1 MTSLKVDIEASV
13 EKDIRNCLR
22 VWPKLL
28 FIGAGLVVSGGLLP
42 ALYGPVIAMFKELFS
57 PNFISAAIGSVFFM
71 AGLAAFTFGRG
82 GGVLEPVR
90 SWMMNIA
97 QQIASYIW
105 SACSFAAPIF
115 IGAAGALF
123 AVGQWRSAMI
133 LGHFC
138 LVLVLVVLGA
148 VPRICIYSL
157 EIVPSANAGS
167 LLRNGRLQGLFLL
180 SASLLILRELVI
192 NPA

>member
-1 MTSLKVDIEASV
+1 MKSLKVDIEASV

-42 ALYGPVIAMFKELFS
+42 ALYEPVIAMFKELFS

-97 QQIASYIW
+97 QQIASHIW

-133 LGHFC
+133 LGYFC
-138 LVLVLVVLGA
+138 LVLVVLGA

-157 EIVPSANAGS
+157 EIVPPANAGS

>member
-42 ALYGPVIAMFKELFS
+42 ALYGLVIAMFKELFS

-97 QQIASYIW
+97 QQIAFHIW

-133 LGHFC
+133 LGYFC
-138 LVLVLVVLGA
+138 LLLVVLGA

-157 EIVPSANAGS
+157 EIVPPANAGS

>member
-1 MTSLKVDIEASV
+1 MKSLKVDIEASV

-42 ALYGPVIAMFKELFS
+42 ALYEPVIAMFKELFS

-97 QQIASYIW
+97 QQIASHIW

-115 IGAAGALF
+115 TYIY
-123 AVGQWRSAMI
+123 WRRWSSV
-133 LGHFC
+133 C
-138 LVLVLVVLGA
+138 
-148 VPRICIYSL
+148 
-157 EIVPSANAGS
+157 
-167 LLRNGRLQGLFLL
+167 GRSMEKRHDSGLLL
-180 SASLLILRELVI
+180 SCTCRVGSGPANLHLLVGDRTSCQRWVIVAEWALAGLV
-192 NPA
+192 PAERVVVDSEGIGD